1 MDKKGGIEV
10 DEYSRTSVP
19 NIWAI
24 GDVTNRCLLIRLTAP
39 DACLLARVPLAPEWF
54 PRGAQRMGDLTD
66 NNFEPACS
74 ACVTAV
80 CQLIILPK

>member
-1 MDKKGGIEV
+1 MKMDKKGGIEV

-24 GDVTNRCLLIRLTAP
+24 GDVTNRCLPVRLTAP

-54 PRGAQRMGDLTD
+54 PQGAQRMGDLTD
-66 NNFEPACS
+66 NYF
-74 ACVTAV
+74 
-80 CQLIILPK
+80 